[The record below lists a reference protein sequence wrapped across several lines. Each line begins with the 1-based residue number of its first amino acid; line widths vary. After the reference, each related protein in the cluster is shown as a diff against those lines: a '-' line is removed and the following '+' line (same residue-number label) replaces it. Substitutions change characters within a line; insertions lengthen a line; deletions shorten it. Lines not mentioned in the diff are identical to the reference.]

1 MKRLAVFALVIA
13 LTGCATAT
21 PEPAATDDALSGTI
35 NVFAAA
41 SLTESFA
48 EIADA
53 FTETHPDV
61 KVVFNFGGSSALAE
75 QIVQAAPADVFAA
88 ASPATMQTVV
98 DASLADE
105 PADFASNTLELA
117 VPVGNPGAVEG
128 LADLAK
134 PDLAV
139 ALCAAEVPCGAAAIT
154 VLETVGIEPSVD
166 TYEQDVKAVLTKV
179 ELGEVDTGL
188 VYTTDVLAAGDKV
201 EGIAFAEAV
210 DNAVAYPIA
219 TLTDSENAEAA
230 AAFVDF
236 VLSDEGQAIL
246 TAAGFGAP

>member
-61 KVVFNFGGSSALAE
+61 DVVFNFGGSSALAE

-88 ASPATMQTVV
+88 ASPATMATVT
-98 DASLADE
+98 DAALA
-105 PADFASNTLELA
+105 ADPVPFVTNTLEIA
-117 VPVGNPGAVEG
+117 VPVGNPGEVTG
-128 LADLAK
+128 LADFTN
-134 PDLAV
+134 PDLSI
-139 ALCAAEVPCGAAAIT
+139 ALCAVEVPCGAAAAKVFDAT
-154 VLETVGIEPSVD
+154 GLTPAVD
-166 TYEQDVKAVLTKV
+166 TYEQDVKAVLSKV
-179 ELGEVDTGL
+179 ELGEVAAGL
-188 VYTTDVLAAGDKV
+188 VYTTDVIAAGDTV
-201 EGIAFAEAV
+201 EGIEFPEAA
-210 DNAVAYPIA
+210 DAVGSYPIA
-219 TLTDSENAEAA
+219 VLNDAPNPEAA
-230 AAFVDF
+230 DAFVAW
-236 VLSDEGQAIL
+236 VLSDAGQAVL
-246 TAAGFGAP
+246 SDAGFGAP